1 MMRTIKYLLSTLL
14 ALGSSTATAAPVA
27 PKTEVKLELMY
38 REYCPYCKKVFSHF
52 PDLKEHVRLRELSKD
67 EDALIK
73 LKKLGGKTQVPCL
86 MIDDEPL
93 YESDDI
99 IKWLKTNL

>member
-1 MMRTIKYLLSTLL
+1 MLL
-14 ALGSSTATAAPVA
+14 ALGSSTAIAA

-38 REYCPYCKKVFSHF
+38 REHCPYCKKVFSHF
-52 PDLKEHVRLRELSKD
+52 LDLKKHVRLRELSQD

-86 MIDDEPL
+86 MIDDELL
-93 YESDDI
+93 YESDLI